1 MKIRELMNYLNENYD
16 PDDAIVV
23 QWWGRDQFDTSG
35 MTPEQWVDAAD
46 YMETNPDTD
55 WGYIH
60 EALSEVLSEY
70 MEN

>member
-1 MKIRELMNYLNENYD
+1 MKVRELMNYLSENYD

-23 QWWGRDQFDTSG
+23 QWWDRDHFDTAD

-46 YMETNPDTD
+46 YMETNTDTD

-70 MEN
+70 MES